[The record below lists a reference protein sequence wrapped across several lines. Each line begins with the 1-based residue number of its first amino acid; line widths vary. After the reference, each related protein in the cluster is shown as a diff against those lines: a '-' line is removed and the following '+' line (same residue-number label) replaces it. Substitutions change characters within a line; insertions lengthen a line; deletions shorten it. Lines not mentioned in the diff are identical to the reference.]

1 MKKTYI
7 FIVMLLATALSIT
20 GCSNIVNKGNK
31 TLEKAYIA
39 VEKYNT
45 EVDAYNLKIAPYNKA
60 AEKFVD
66 RHFGLVWTIRSAQD
80 VIDKG
85 EEPFDEETLNELKN
99 TLQVVL
105 DSEGDV
111 PTPLK
116 QYDYVRI
123 TENAT
128 EKNLEAL
135 ISKVQA
141 DTEIMKNF
149 KVPDIPE
156 LPDYS
161 KMIDSVED
169 AKLAYEDSIQGM
181 KQITAPSD
189 DFVIERLQKVDTITN
204 IEAVSEDHDPNGLL
218 NKQGGYIGCVYFEDT
233 QVDRNELYIEDGKDN
248 VIDIG
253 CDGGGAIEIFNSAE
267 EAHSRDD
274 YLGSFDGTGA
284 ASGSHYVYG
293 TIIVRTSDKL
303 NGSQQLELT
312 DKIINELIYVEH

>member
-1 MKKTYI
+1 MKKTYV
-7 FIVMLLATALSIT
+7 FIVMLLATVLSMT
-20 GCSNIVNKGNK
+20 GCSNKADKVNK
-31 TLEKAYIA
+31 TLEKAFAA
-39 VEKYNT
+39 VETYNA
-45 EVDAYNLKIAPYNKA
+45 EVDAYNLKIGPYNDA
-60 AEKFVD
+60 VQKFFY
-66 RHFGLVWTIRSAQD
+66 RNAKLEMTIRSAQK

-85 EEPFDEETLNELKN
+85 EEPFDEETLNELKD
-99 TLQVVL
+99 TLQVAL
-105 DSEGDV
+105 DSKVAMPPE
-111 PTPLK
+111 LRR
-116 QYDYVRI
+116 YDYVRI

-141 DTEIMKNF
+141 DTELLKNF
-149 KVPDIPE
+149 KMPDIPE
-156 LPDYS
+156 APDYS
-161 KMIDSVED
+161 KVIDGIED

-204 IEAVSEDHDPNGLL
+204 IEAVSEDHGPNGLL

-233 QVDRNELYIEDGKDN
+233 QVDRNDLYIEDGKDN

-267 EAHSRDD
+267 EAQSRDA